1 MWQEQCLSSHLVG
14 MLEYTAQWVWEMS
27 QLCRHTLKSAALS
40 WDHTITTAKC
50 RQRNSVGKGHD
61 KVKEERVIDLD
72 FIRKETVQQTL
83 DKWSFVET
91 MGTCPIWGFPTQE
104 R

>member
-1 MWQEQCLSSHLVG
+1 MG
-14 MLEYTAQWVWEMS
+14 MLEYMVQWVWERS

-40 WDHTITTAKC
+40 WDRIITTVKC

-72 FIRKETVQQTL
+72 FIRKETVQ
-83 DKWSFVET
+83 
-91 MGTCPIWGFPTQE
+91 
-104 R
+104 